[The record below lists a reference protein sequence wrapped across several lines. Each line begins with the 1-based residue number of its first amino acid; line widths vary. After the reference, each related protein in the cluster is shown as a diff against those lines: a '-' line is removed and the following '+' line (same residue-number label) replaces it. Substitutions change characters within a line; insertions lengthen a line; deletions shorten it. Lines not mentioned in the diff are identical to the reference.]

1 MAPFFFQQNK
11 FKFLCRHE
19 LKTVCICI
27 VMGRYYTGDIEGKF
41 WFGTQS
47 SDDATHF
54 GVNPEI
60 QYDYYGCGCCA
71 TDNIVDNNDDANAE
85 LYCTS
90 CYTSLDEHLE
100 QTEEDRENT
109 KTYHESNEI
118 YYYFQEQH
126 VPTLQKEIKKL
137 EKKVGKYMEPFAI
150 IDKTPEYEG
159 VTYEY
164 HVPEGTTLKRGEV
177 ELIARLCLGK
187 QILYCVEKYGKCGF
201 HAEL

>member
-1 MAPFFFQQNK
+1 M
-11 FKFLCRHE
+11 
-19 LKTVCICI
+19 
-27 VMGRYYTGDIEGKF
+27 
-41 WFGTQS
+41 
-47 SDDATHF
+47 
-54 GVNPEI
+54 
-60 QYDYYGCGCCA
+60 
-71 TDNIVDNNDDANAE
+71 
-85 LYCTS
+85 
-90 CYTSLDEHLE
+90 E
-100 QTEEDRENT
+100 QTQDDREENET

-118 YYYFQEQH
+118 YYYFQERNIY
-126 VPTLQKEIKKL
+126 TIEKEIKKL

-164 HVPEGTTLKRGEV
+164 HVPEGATLKNGEL

>member
-1 MAPFFFQQNK
+1 MD
-11 FKFLCRHE
+11 E
-19 LKTVCICI
+19 LKTIRVFIL
-27 VMGRYYTGDIEGKF
+27 MGRYYSGDIEGKF

-71 TDNIVDNNDDANAE
+71 TDNIVDNNDDANAA

-90 CYTSLDEHLE
+90 CYTSLEDQME
-100 QTEEDRENT
+100 QTEEDRDDDT

-137 EKKVGKYMEPFAI
+137 EKTVGKYMEPFTI
-150 IDKTPEYEG
+150 VDKTPEYEG

-164 HVPEGTTLKRGEV
+164 HVPAGTTLKMGEL
-177 ELIARLCLGK
+177 ERIARLCLGK
-187 QILYCVEKYGKCGF
+187 QILYCIEKYGKCGF
-201 HAEL
+201 HAER

>member
-1 MAPFFFQQNK
+1 
-11 FKFLCRHE
+11 
-19 LKTVCICI
+19 
-27 VMGRYYTGDIEGKF
+27 MGRYYRGDIEGKF

-54 GVNPEI
+54 GVNPDI

-71 TDNIVDNNDDANAE
+71 TDDITNNVDNTE

-90 CYTSLDEHLE
+90 CYTSLEEHLE
-100 QTEEDRENT
+100 KTEDVRDDDT

-118 YYYFQEQH
+118 YYYFQEQNL
-126 VPTLQKEIKKL
+126 PTLLKEIRKL
-137 EKKVGKYMEPFAI
+137 EKTVGKYMESFII
-150 IDKTPEYEG
+150 IDKTPEYEDVTDED
-159 VTYEY
+159 VTYEDITY
-164 HVPEGTTLKRGEV
+164 EYRVPQGTTLKDGEL
-177 ELIARLCLGK
+177 EQIARLCLGK

>member
-1 MAPFFFQQNK
+1 M
-11 FKFLCRHE
+11 HE
-19 LKTVCICI
+19 LKKTSVFI
-27 VMGRYYTGDIEGKF
+27 VMGRFYTGDIEGKF

-100 QTEEDRENT
+100 QTQDDREENET

-118 YYYFQEQH
+118 YYYFQERNMY
-126 VPTLQKEIKKL
+126 TIEKEIKKL

-164 HVPEGTTLKRGEV
+164 HVPEGTTLKNGEL